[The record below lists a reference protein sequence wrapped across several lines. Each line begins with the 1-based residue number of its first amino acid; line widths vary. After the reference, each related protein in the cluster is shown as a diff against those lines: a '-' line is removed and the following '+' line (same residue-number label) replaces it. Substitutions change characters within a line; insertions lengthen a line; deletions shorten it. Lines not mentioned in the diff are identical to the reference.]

1 MKKISFMKT
10 LIAASVTT
18 VFLLLAGC
26 GEKIES
32 KWTKQ
37 ALVIDGKP
45 EEGEFPY
52 EYWFKDER
60 VALSVMND
68 GEYIYFLVSAGS
80 RALARMLSDQGVVLW
95 FDPGG
100 EKNKAY
106 GLKLV
111 EGKDTITVMKG
122 KETSQVPAGGEK
134 GPAFAV
140 LNEEGAYS
148 YEIRVPRSA
157 VAASAGKK
165 IGLGL
170 EFTTM
175 QVEVKKKGRDRMPEG
190 GMGGMGGMGGYG
202 MGGMGR
208 GRPNQPAP
216 APEPDDDKPKVET
229 KLEDK
234 QIWLKLVL
242 AEKE

>member
-1 MKKISFMKT
+1 MKILTAIFT
-10 LIAASVTT
+10 AV
-18 VFLLLAGC
+18 VCLLLSGC
-26 GEKIES
+26 GKKIES

-37 ALVIDGKP
+37 ALVIDGKAQ
-45 EEGEFPY
+45 EAEFPY

-68 GEYIYFLVSAGS
+68 KDNIYFLVSAGS

-100 EKNKAY
+100 EQKKVY

-111 EGKDTITVMKG
+111 EGKDTITVMQG
-122 KETSQVPAGGEK
+122 KETSKVPASGK
-134 GPAFAV
+134 QGPAFAV
-140 LNEEGAYS
+140 LSEEGSYS

-157 VAASAGKK
+157 LPAPVGKE

-175 QVEVKKKGRDRMPEG
+175 QVKLKKKSHSRMHDNGR
-190 GMGGMGGMGGYG
+190 GGMGGMGGYG
-202 MGGMGR
+202 AGRQPMGR
-208 GRPNQPAP
+208 QGPD
-216 APEPDDDKPKVET
+216 PEEDTEKPKIET

-234 QIWLKLVL
+234 EIWLKLVL
-242 AEKE
+242 AEKED

>member
-1 MKKISFMKT
+1 MKT
-10 LIAASVTT
+10 IGLALAS
-18 VFLLLAGC
+18 LLVLAGC

-37 ALVIDGKP
+37 SLVIDGKAQD
-45 EEGEFPY
+45 EDFPY

-100 EKNKAY
+100 EEKKAY

-111 EGKDTITVMKG
+111 EGKDTITVMQG
-122 KETSQVPAGGEK
+122 KDTSTVPAKGEQ

-157 VAASAGKK
+157 VPTAAGKK

-175 QVEVKKKGRDRMPEG
+175 QVKVKKKSHSRMPEG

-202 MGGMGR
+202 AGRQPMGR
-208 GRPNQPAP
+208 QGPD
-216 APEPDDDKPKVET
+216 PDDADEKPKIET

-234 QIWLKLVL
+234 EIWLQLIL
-242 AEKE
+242 AEKEE

>member
-1 MKKISFMKT
+1 MKT
-10 LIAASVTT
+10 TGLILASL
-18 VFLLLAGC
+18 FLLAGC
-26 GEKIES
+26 GGKKIES

-37 ALVIDGKP
+37 ALAIDGKAQD
-45 EEGEFPY
+45 EEFPY

-68 GEYIYFLVSAGS
+68 KEYIYFLVSAGS

-100 EKNKAY
+100 EQKKVY

-111 EGKDTITVMKG
+111 EGKDDITVMQG
-122 KETSQVPAGGEK
+122 KRETQVPAKSEK

-140 LNEEGAYS
+140 MNEEGAYS

-157 VAASAGKK
+157 VPASAGEK

-175 QVEVKKKGRDRMPEG
+175 QVEVKKKSHSRMHGGGHG
-190 GMGGMGGMGGYG
+190 GMGGGMDGIGGR
-202 MGGMGR
+202 GMGR
-208 GRPNQPAP
+208 QPMGRQGPD
-216 APEPDDDKPKVET
+216 PEEEGEKPKIET

-234 QIWLKLVL
+234 EIWLKLIL
-242 AEKE
+242 AEEEG

>member
-1 MKKISFMKT
+1 MKKTGIF
-10 LIAASVTT
+10 LVG
-18 VFLLLAGC
+18 LLLLSGC

-37 ALVIDGKP
+37 ALVVDGKA
-45 EEGEFPY
+45 EDEEFPY

-68 GEYIYFLVSAGS
+68 GDYIYFLVSAGS
-80 RALARMLSDQGVVLW
+80 RALARMLSDQGVMLW
-95 FDPGG
+95 FDPAG
-100 EKNKAY
+100 EENKAY

-111 EGKDTITVMKG
+111 EGKDTITVMRGEEKT
-122 KETSQVPAGGEK
+122 KVPAKSEQ

-140 LNEEGAYS
+140 HNEEGSYS

-157 VAASAGKK
+157 VPASAGKK

-175 QVEVKKKGRDRMPEG
+175 EVKLKKKSHSRMHDSGRG

-202 MGGMGR
+202 AGRQPMGR
-208 GRPNQPAP
+208 QG
-216 APEPDDDKPKVET
+216 PDPDEADEKPKIET
-229 KLEDK
+229 KLEEK
-234 QIWLKLVL
+234 EIWLQLVL
-242 AEKE
+242 AKKEE

>member
-1 MKKISFMKT
+1 MKKISLMKT
-10 LIAASVTT
+10 LTAAFVAM
-18 VFLLLAGC
+18 VCLFLAGC

-37 ALVIDGKP
+37 ALVIDGKA
-45 EEGEFPY
+45 EDEEFPY

-100 EKNKAY
+100 EKQKAY
-106 GLKLV
+106 GVKLV

-122 KETSQVPAGGEK
+122 KDTSTVPASGK
-134 GPAFAV
+134 QGPAFAV
-140 LNEEGAYS
+140 LNEEGAYN

-157 VAASAGKK
+157 VAAKPGEK

-175 QVEVKKKGRDRMPEG
+175 QVKAKKKHRSQMHEG
-190 GMGGMGGMGGYG
+190 GRGGMGGMGGYG
-202 MGGMGR
+202 AGRQPMGR
-208 GRPNQPAP
+208 PGAGPAP
-216 APEPDDDKPKVET
+216 DQGGEKPKIET

-234 QIWLKLVL
+234 EIWLQLIL
-242 AEKE
+242 AEKED

>member
-1 MKKISFMKT
+1 MKT
-10 LIAASVTT
+10 LMTGLVAAC
-18 VFLLLAGC
+18 LILGGC
-26 GEKIES
+26 GKKIES

-37 ALVIDGKP
+37 ALVIDGKAQD
-45 EEGEFPY
+45 GEFPY

-68 GEYIYFLVSAGS
+68 KEYIYFLVSAGS

-100 EKNKAY
+100 EQKKVY

-111 EGKDTITVMKG
+111 EGKETITVMQG
-122 KETSQVPAGGEK
+122 KETSKVSAKGEQ

-140 LNEEGAYS
+140 LSEEGSYS

-157 VAASAGKK
+157 VPSVAGKK

-175 QVEVKKKGRDRMPEG
+175 EVKLKKKSHSRMHDSGGG

-202 MGGMGR
+202 AGRQPMGR
-208 GRPNQPAP
+208 QGPD
-216 APEPDDDKPKVET
+216 PEEADEKPKVET

-234 QIWLKLVL
+234 EIWLQLVL
-242 AEKE
+242 AEPEG

>member
-1 MKKISFMKT
+1 MKT
-10 LIAASVTT
+10 TGLMLAS
-18 VFLLLAGC
+18 LLFLAGC

-37 ALVIDGKP
+37 ALVIDGKA
-45 EEGEFPY
+45 EDEEFPY

-100 EKNKAY
+100 EKKKVY
-106 GLKLV
+106 GVKLV
-111 EGKDTITVMKG
+111 EGKDDITVMRG
-122 KETSQVPAGGEK
+122 KETSKVPAKGEK

-140 LNEEGAYS
+140 LNAKGAYN

-157 VAASAGKK
+157 VPVKPGEK

-175 QVEVKKKGRDRMPEG
+175 QVKVKKKNRSQMHEGGRG

-202 MGGMGR
+202 AGRQPMGR
-208 GRPNQPAP
+208 PGGGP
-216 APEPDDDKPKVET
+216 APEEGDEKPKIET

-234 QIWLKLVL
+234 EIWLQLIL
-242 AEKE
+242 AEKED